1 MLTCVDMA
9 LSAPRGEIEPEQL
22 VMVIPE
28 WSPRHAQVIPHDG
41 FARCVTNH
49 DTSVFAISLGV
60 SSDAPSGATDP
71 YPLGPDPLLPRN
83 NKSFVKVGAVTTTP
97 DPAPGEGP
105 VRPVSVSL
113 HEGTI
118 AALRARTGR
127 RGMSAYVES
136 LIQRQL
142 ERDRLRELI
151 EDAEAEH
158 GPVDQAAV
166 EAKRA
171 LLRGDGAGSVDAV

>member
-1 MLTCVDMA
+1 MTT
-9 LSAPRGEIEPEQL
+9 
-22 VMVIPE
+22 
-28 WSPRHAQVIPHDG
+28 SPV
-41 FARCVTNH
+41 
-49 DTSVFAISLGV
+49 
-60 SSDAPSGATDP
+60 
-71 YPLGPDPLLPRN
+71 
-83 NKSFVKVGAVTTTP
+83 
-97 DPAPGEGP
+97 PGEGP

-118 AALRARTGR
+118 AALKARTGK

-151 EDAEAEH
+151 QAAEAEH
-158 GPVDQAAV
+158 GPVDPAAV

-171 LLRGDGAGSVDAV
+171 ILRGDGDGSADAA

>member
-1 MLTCVDMA
+1 MA
-9 LSAPRGEIEPEQL
+9 ERRPI
-22 VMVIPE
+22 
-28 WSPRHAQVIPHDG
+28 H
-41 FARCVTNH
+41 
-49 DTSVFAISLGV
+49 
-60 SSDAPSGATDP
+60 
-71 YPLGPDPLLPRN
+71 
-83 NKSFVKVGAVTTTP
+83 
-97 DPAPGEGP
+97 
-105 VRPVSVSL
+105 PVSVSL

-118 AALRARTGR
+118 AALKARTGK
-127 RGMSAYVES
+127 RGMSAYVEA

-171 LLRGDGAGSVDAV
+171 VLRGDTASPADAA

>member
-1 MLTCVDMA
+1 MA
-9 LSAPRGEIEPEQL
+9 TA
-22 VMVIPE
+22 
-28 WSPRHAQVIPHDG
+28 
-41 FARCVTNH
+41 
-49 DTSVFAISLGV
+49 
-60 SSDAPSGATDP
+60 
-71 YPLGPDPLLPRN
+71 PDP
-83 NKSFVKVGAVTTTP
+83 T
-97 DPAPGEGP
+97 PGEGP

-118 AALRARTGR
+118 TALRARTGR
-127 RGMSAYVES
+127 RGLSAYVEA

-142 ERDRLRELI
+142 ERARLRELI

-171 LLRGDGAGSVDAV
+171 ILRGDAAGSADAA

>member
-1 MLTCVDMA
+1 MA
-9 LSAPRGEIEPEQL
+9 T
-22 VMVIPE
+22 V
-28 WSPRHAQVIPHDG
+28 
-41 FARCVTNH
+41 
-49 DTSVFAISLGV
+49 
-60 SSDAPSGATDP
+60 
-71 YPLGPDPLLPRN
+71 
-83 NKSFVKVGAVTTTP
+83 P

-118 AALRARTGR
+118 AALRARTGK
-127 RGMSAYVES
+127 RGMSAFVEA

-151 EDAEAEH
+151 EDAETEH

-171 LLRGDGAGSVDAV
+171 LLRGDGADSADVA

>member
-1 MLTCVDMA
+1 MA
-9 LSAPRGEIEPEQL
+9 TSAEP
-22 VMVIPE
+22 
-28 WSPRHAQVIPHDG
+28 
-41 FARCVTNH
+41 
-49 DTSVFAISLGV
+49 
-60 SSDAPSGATDP
+60 
-71 YPLGPDPLLPRN
+71 
-83 NKSFVKVGAVTTTP
+83 
-97 DPAPGEGP
+97 PAPGEGP

-118 AALRARTGR
+118 AALKAHTGK

-151 EDAEAEH
+151 DDAEAAH

-166 EAKRA
+166 ESKRA
-171 LLRGDGAGSVDAV
+171 ILRGRTAGSADAA

>member
-1 MLTCVDMA
+1 MA
-9 LSAPRGEIEPEQL
+9 T
-22 VMVIPE
+22 
-28 WSPRHAQVIPHDG
+28 SPA
-41 FARCVTNH
+41 
-49 DTSVFAISLGV
+49 SV
-60 SSDAPSGATDP
+60 
-71 YPLGPDPLLPRN
+71 
-83 NKSFVKVGAVTTTP
+83 
-97 DPAPGEGP
+97 PGEGP

-118 AALRARTGR
+118 AALKARTGK
-127 RGMSAYVES
+127 RGMSAYVEA

-166 EAKRA
+166 ETKRA
-171 LLRGDGAGSVDAV
+171 LLRGDAADSADAA